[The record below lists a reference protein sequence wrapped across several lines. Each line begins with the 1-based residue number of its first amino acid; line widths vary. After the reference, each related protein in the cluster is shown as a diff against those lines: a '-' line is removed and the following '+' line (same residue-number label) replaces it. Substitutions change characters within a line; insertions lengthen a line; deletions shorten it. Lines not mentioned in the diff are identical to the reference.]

1 MKSRILALLL
11 CLVLIASACL
21 MTACGKKK
29 NTVAETEAPAP
40 VEVTV
45 TDDEARQVA
54 LAAFL
59 KGIDAIRK
67 GGVTFTGKFAGSST
81 KKNKEGE
88 FVTKNFDLTL
98 DLKYN
103 AEKFAAVATGT
114 AGESSGTF
122 EAYFDGSLFATLST
136 EGEKSEGDV
145 FFIDDF
151 AGVVPG
157 GTMLA
162 GDDSDYTAAIDKILA
177 LIDLDKL
184 AAQINTAAKGAVV
197 IKTDGISY
205 SVSVSS
211 DALFDVEIG
220 MLNVI
225 KGSGDKKVSELFDA
239 LVGEG
244 SFAKLQET
252 LEKFSGTSKVSE
264 LIPEVEAALTE
275 IGVKVDALYEF
286 LAPVFGVTGE
296 GAANQVKAT
305 LTGMVEDLTI
315 DDAIA
320 LAAERASAMRGSM
333 FGKKNKAP
341 EQQYQGVEQYQ
352 SAPGGEPA
360 ASMEPAP
367 TTGESGPEMNY
378 ATIVGMIMN
387 FSEMKVNDAIALL
400 NKVESFD
407 ISTETDPVIAEMTGL
422 KAAVK
427 CDLTVT
433 CDARLNPT
441 KIELAASVDSSK
453 LPADRQKEGES
464 QNFTLTVSAEIK
476 SSVDVAPSAAVQA
489 KIAEV
494 KEARET
500 APADEGESN

>member
-1 MKSRILALLL
+1 MKSRILAFLL
-11 CLVLIASACL
+11 CLVLVASGCL

-29 NTVAETEAPAP
+29 TTPAATEAPAP
-40 VEVTV
+40 VEVT
-45 TDDEARQVA
+45 DDAARQVA
-54 LAAFL
+54 LAAFF

-67 GGVTFTGKFAGSST
+67 GGVSFTGKFAGSST
-81 KKNKEGE
+81 EKNEEGA
-88 FVTKNFDLTL
+88 FVTDNFDLTL

-103 AEKFAAVATGT
+103 NEKFDAVATGT
-114 AGESSGTF
+114 AGDSSGTF
-122 EAYFDGSLFATLST
+122 EAYFDGALFAILST
-136 EGEKSEGDV
+136 EGEKSDGSV

-151 AGVVPG
+151 AGFVPG
-157 GTMLA
+157 GMMLA
-162 GDDSDYTAAIDKILA
+162 GDGGDYTAALDKILA

-184 AAQINTAAKGAVV
+184 AAKINSTAKGAVV
-197 IKTDGISY
+197 IKTDGTSY

-211 DALFDVEIG
+211 DALFDVEIA

-225 KGSGDKKVSELFDA
+225 KGSGDKTVAELFDA

-244 SFAKLQET
+244 SFAKLQAT

-305 LTGMVEDLTI
+305 LTGMAADLTI

-320 LAAERASAMRGSM
+320 LATEKVTQMIGSM
-333 FGKKNKAP
+333 FGGEKNAP
-341 EQQYQGVEQYQ
+341 EQYQGVEQYQ

-360 ASMEPAP
+360 ASVEPAP

-378 ATIVGMIMN
+378 ATIVGMITTY
-387 FSEMKVNDAIALL
+387 SEMKVNDLIAGL

-433 CDARLNPT
+433 CDATLNPT
-441 KIELAASVDSSK
+441 KIELTASLDSSK
-453 LPADRQKEGES
+453 LPADMQEEGES

-476 SSVDVAPSAAVQA
+476 PSVDVAPSTAMQA
-489 KIAEV
+489 KINEV
-494 KEARET
+494 KAERAKAA
-500 APADEGESN
+500 APTTEPEN